1 MKECN
6 MRIKQQNLAK
16 MLKVY
21 YYQRQKSNIAKVNE
35 KLKYLNVLKQS
46 LPVIKNLIDSGS
58 NFEVVLDLINNA
70 NELLDTKLSSLKLAK
85 VYKDRLKEYSF
96 KCRKRLESECLS
108 LIEMYLNSRV

>member
-1 MKECN
+1 
-6 MRIKQQNLAK
+6 

-58 NFEVVLDLINNA
+58 NFEVVLDLINNS
-70 NELLDTKLSSLKLAK
+70 NELLDSKLCSLALAK
-85 VYKDRLKEYSF
+85 TYKERLKEFSF
-96 KCRKRLESECLS
+96 KCKKRLETECLT
-108 LIEMYLNSRV
+108 LIEIYLNSRVQFMKPNLTSDYK